1 MIARDDN
8 TLLQF
13 LRPAPTPLRQPI
25 ADDDM
30 GGLIARTR
38 SRLAGVCTD
47 MPRELF
53 EQLVMDVV
61 QFKVKWNEPHHP
73 SLFDRA

>member
-13 LRPAPTPLRQPI
+13 LRPTAMRGRQSV
-25 ADDDM
+25 ASLDL
-30 GGLIARTR
+30 GALIARTR
-38 SRLAGVCTD
+38 SRLAGVCAE
-47 MPRELF
+47 MPRDLF
-53 EQLVMDVV
+53 DQLVMDVV
-61 QFKVKWNEPHHP
+61 QFKVKWEDPRHP